1 MTLMHGN
8 VKKWD
13 AGCLLRVPLFKGPIW
28 ERAKRVFSDNPQGG
42 HISLDGL

>member
-1 MTLMHGN
+1 MTLMHGS
-8 VKKWD
+8 VKN
-13 AGCLLRVPLFKGPIW
+13 GTQHVHFVPLFKGPIW